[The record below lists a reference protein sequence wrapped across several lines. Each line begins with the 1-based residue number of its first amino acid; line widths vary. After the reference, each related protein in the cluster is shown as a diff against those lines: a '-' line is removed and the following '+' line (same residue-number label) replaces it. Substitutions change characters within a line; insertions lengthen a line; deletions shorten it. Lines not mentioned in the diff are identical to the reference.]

1 MVCKLFYNTF
11 NLMINMYFQVMVNK
25 TPLMKATPEFLRAH
39 YLRGLYHKNCFVLYT
54 ARLLL
59 SANLGD
65 FWVYFLYKWSFE
77 ILTAI
82 HYSIKFLLFDNI
94 WQNGDILDQCFFLC
108 SLQTFLCSLYN
119 VLVLYYDS
127 ITSLVID

>member
-1 MVCKLFYNTF
+1 
-11 NLMINMYFQVMVNK
+11 MVNK

-39 YLRGLYHKNCFVLYT
+39 YLRGLYHKNCVVLYT

-94 WQNGDILDQCFFLC
+94 W
-108 SLQTFLCSLYN
+108 
-119 VLVLYYDS
+119 
-127 ITSLVID
+127 